1 MEERINNI
9 FSNYRNIVKPL
20 LVDIKARRADRELPD
35 NFLNE
40 IRALNDHI
48 ARCYRSE
55 VSDIDAEL
63 TKAEGHLRR
72 LIYDCFKQL
81 NIYINDILER
91 KENKFYSDLWLTYDK
106 GRFWNEYSKSRKY
119 AQQNVVNA
127 KKADSNKQ
135 ETGLFLTEPEIDK
148 NIKPVATITEDDSHY
163 VVGPFKI
170 NTREGRY
177 VDKELYDIKIFENV
191 VVLDKAEKP
200 GIIKNVYKIIFC

>member
-1 MEERINNI
+1 MGGIYRMVNDMEERINNI
-9 FSNYRNIVKPL
+9 LSNYRNIVKPL

-48 ARCYRSE
+48 ARCYRNE

-106 GRFWNEYSKSRKY
+106 GRFWNEYSKFRKY

-127 KKADSNKQ
+127 KKAESVDS
-135 ETGLFLTEPEIDK
+135 
-148 NIKPVATITEDDSHY
+148 
-163 VVGPFKI
+163 
-170 NTREGRY
+170 
-177 VDKELYDIKIFENV
+177 
-191 VVLDKAEKP
+191 DKAMSFYEKAFQNYRNAENLLLEHKCMLWRSMINKYWLKASHFWWWLLITLILSITST
-200 GIIKNVYKIIFC
+200 IISIYW